1 MSGAAQVAAAVLRL
15 ELLGPFRVTRDGV
28 EIPIPYAPAR
38 LVLVQLALAPGHAV
52 RRERLAGLLWE
63 RSDQAAA
70 LRNLRQAIYRLRAAL
85 GPGWPGLCSDRST
98 VRLLPALV
106 TTDQSE
112 CLARIAAGAVP
123 AAALQAPPLHDRFLI
138 DLPDQGE
145 LHLSWVRLK
154 RAEFESALRRLL
166 EQLAARAAPATAEVA
181 AQALLACDPSNE
193 LAARRLMQG
202 AATAGDIGR
211 ALGVYA
217 GLWDHLDDIYGM
229 EPSPETQA
237 LVAAIKSGA
246 PPPAATAAVAVP
258 ADPGRQLRLGLEPVA
273 PAGSA
278 PEDMALAGLFRAE
291 LLARLA
297 RFREIGVLDLG
308 AVDPDRHER
317 PVDFRL
323 RVYATTGAGRLV
335 IVAVLVRRED
345 GAVIWSDRSEAVA
358 ERWWEHQARL
368 AGRLAAALSLSI
380 SRARLAEIGRLARTG
395 GAVDNWL
402 MGQALVARFEARAAA
417 RAVEHFRAA
426 IALDPEY
433 SPAYSSL
440 AGQINIRHLS
450 FPGTR
455 LDPAAL
461 RESRELANRAVALDP
476 LDARA
481 HLARGWA
488 HCLLRDFAQ
497 AEACFAMARH
507 CNENDPWVVM
517 STALGAG
524 FMGNDTLATSLAGR
538 ALEEGWTTRPVHWGY
553 HATIRFLAG
562 DEAGC
567 VAAAANAAGGIS
579 NIPGWAAAALWRLGR
594 VEEARTTWAGFAAD
608 MQARWAGDLSPDPQA
623 SAEAVLDWF
632 LHCFPIRDPATHA
645 RLAEA
650 SRGAAGIDTPRQDH
664 HRTREAG

>member
-1 MSGAAQVAAAVLRL
+1 ML
-15 ELLGPFRVTRDGV
+15 T
-28 EIPIPYAPAR
+28 
-38 LVLVQLALAPGHAV
+38 QLALAPGNAL

-70 LRNLRQAIYRLRAAL
+70 LRNLRQAIYHLRAAL
-85 GPGWPGLCSDRST
+85 GADWPGLRSDRTT
-98 VRLLPALV
+98 VQLATALI
-106 TTDQSE
+106 TTDQAE
-112 CLARIAAGAVP
+112 CLASIAAGAVP
-123 AAALQAPPLHDRFLI
+123 EAALQTPPLHERFLA

-154 RAEFESALRRLL
+154 RAEFESALRRGL
-166 EQLAARAAPATAEVA
+166 ERLATEAAPATAETA
-181 AQALLACDPSNE
+181 AQALLTLDPSNE
-193 LAARRLMQG
+193 LAARRRMQL
-202 AATAGDIGR
+202 AEAAGDIGR

-217 GLWDHLDDIYGM
+217 TLWDHLDEVYGM
-229 EPSPETQA
+229 EPSIETQT
-237 LVAAIKSGA
+237 LVAAIKSGGSPHPGA
-246 PPPAATAAVAVP
+246 TPPTAA
-258 ADPGRQLRLGLEPVA
+258 ADPGRQMRLGLDPVA
-273 PAGSA
+273 PAGTA

-297 RFREIGVLDLG
+297 RFREIGVVDLG
-308 AVDPDRHER
+308 AVDPGRLER

-358 ERWWEHQARL
+358 DRWWEHQARL

-380 SRARLAEIGRLARTG
+380 SRARLAEIGQLARTG

-417 RAVEHFRAA
+417 KAIDHFRAA
-426 IALDPEY
+426 IALDPHY
-433 SPAYSSL
+433 APAYSSL

-455 LDPAAL
+455 LDAEAL
-461 RESRELANRAVALDP
+461 RESRDLANRAVALDP

-497 AEACFAMARH
+497 AETCFAMARH

-524 FMGNDTLATSLAGR
+524 FMGDDPLAATLAGR
-538 ALEEGWTTRPVHWGY
+538 ALDEGWTTKPLHWGY

-594 VEEARTTWAGFAAD
+594 PDEARATWASFAAD
-608 MQARWAGDLSPDPQA
+608 MRARWAGDAPA
-623 SAEAVLDWF
+623 SDEAVLDWF

-645 RLAEA
+645 RLAEGA
-650 SRGAAGIDTPRQDH
+650 SAAAGIDGPR
-664 HRTREAG
+664 RARKAG